1 MPGGEQDF
9 EARLLPLWEGHLMAV
24 IRNITERKQAE
35 KQLMATTERL
45 RALSARITR
54 AREEERTNIAREVHD
69 ELGQL
74 LTALRMDVFWL
85 DKRLPA
91 GEGEDQVRIK
101 LEEMIELIDVSIS
114 TVRRISRELR
124 PGVLDEL
131 GLAEALRWQLQS
143 FHYRT
148 GIEYTFTSTDQELVV
163 DHARSTALFRIFQEA
178 LTNITRHAHATEVRV
193 DLTCEPDNL
202 LLEIAD
208 NGVGM
213 LGESVNHMESLGI
226 LGMKERAN
234 IFGGEVSVSGEKGRG
249 TTVKVSIPLA

>member
-1 MPGGEQDF
+1 
-9 EARLLPLWEGHLMAV
+9 MAV

-35 KQLMATTERL
+35 AQLMATTERL
-45 RALSARITR
+45 RALSARINS

-91 GEGEDQVRIK
+91 DEEQARSK
-101 LEEMIELIDVSIS
+101 LREMLELIDVSIS

-148 GIEYTFTSTDQELVV
+148 GMECTFTSSEEDLVV

-178 LTNITRHAHATEVRV
+178 LTNITRHARATEVRV
-193 DLTCEPDNL
+193 ALTCGPESL
-202 LLEIAD
+202 LLEISD

-213 LGESVNHMESLGI
+213 EGEKVNQTESLGI

-234 IFGGEVSVSGEKGRG
+234 IFGGEVSLSGEKGRG